1 VREAGGNG
9 LLAGGRSALK
19 SIRPGGDPSR
29 PRQFLARTKQ
39 PYCATLAIASLFL
52 PPTGF
57 KFGRT
62 SKPDSHYFYRCANPG
77 KTVKLKGIDGRTLLE
92 CRGNG
97 GQTVVPPSVHE
108 TGELIEF
115 TEMADPGPADF
126 NDLLLKCRL
135 MAAAIEI
142 APHWRNGSG
151 HDLSRALQV
160 PSLEQV

>member
-1 VREAGGNG
+1 
-9 LLAGGRSALK
+9 
-19 SIRPGGDPSR
+19 
-29 PRQFLARTKQ
+29 
-39 PYCATLAIASLFL
+39 
-52 PPTGF
+52 
-57 KFGRT
+57 
-62 SKPDSHYFYRCANPG
+62 
-77 KTVKLKGIDGRTLLE
+77 VKLKGIDGRTLLE

-142 APHWRNGSG
+142 APHWRNGSR
-151 HDLSRALQV
+151 HDLSLALTGALLRAGMSLADSAEVLRGICLLTEDEEVEDRIRSIQTTSDKGIKLV
-160 PSLEQV
+160 GGIEMHSNIPSSNAHSVANSFLDMIH